1 MNSGERLTEWIKRSN
16 ANGDTNPRSDI
27 GELFDIIEDAWDE
40 AILDSD
46 GEAENHE
53 HKDHSVRIVETKQ
66 TVDAELA
73 DRNGVHQ
80 DVVAVMRATEAL
92 IPSYATSARYCVRCR
107 KWVDVEFRGHPTSA
121 LQDTRIGDDVA
132 DGTGGEDQ

>member
-1 MNSGERLTEWIKRSN
+1 MKIPRRHRPRIREQTNSTRRN
-16 ANGDTNPRSDI
+16 NPHTN
-27 GELFDIIEDAWDE
+27 DE
-40 AILDSD
+40 
-46 GEAENHE
+46 HQT
-53 HKDHSVRIVETKQ
+53 HSVRIVETEQ

-80 DVVAVMRATEAL
+80 AVVAVTRATEAL
-92 IPSYATSARYCVRCR
+92 IPSYATSASHCVRCR
-107 KWVDVEFRGHPTSA
+107 KWIDVEFRRHPTSA